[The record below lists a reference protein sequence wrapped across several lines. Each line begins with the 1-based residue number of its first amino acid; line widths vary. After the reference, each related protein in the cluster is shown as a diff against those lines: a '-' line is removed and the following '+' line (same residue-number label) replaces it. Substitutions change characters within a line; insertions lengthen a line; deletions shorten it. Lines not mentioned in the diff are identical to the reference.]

1 TGYVGRGIVL
11 SCHVYE
17 FVCCLGRG
25 SCQGGFRVNHELVVE
40 VQPLLEFVG
49 PIPFRPDAIN
59 DVVPPGVN
67 GVYLWTIPLDDGSF
81 RVYYVGESTNVR
93 QRLRKHYGMQL
104 DGRYTAH
111 DLNDLKRNV
120 RTLVHRATE

>member
-1 TGYVGRGIVL
+1 
-11 SCHVYE
+11 
-17 FVCCLGRG
+17 
-25 SCQGGFRVNHELVVE
+25 
-40 VQPLLEFVG
+40 
-49 PIPFRPDAIN
+49 IPFRPDAIN

-120 RTLVHRATE
+120 RTLVHRATEGMVGRFRNLDRDRFSKEYVESLRIFYAVVA